1 MLESIFIG
9 AIIELTK
16 IDDINITSNPIV
28 LEQNLTKVD
37 KLISFAKS
45 NLKKPY
51 ATAKAGPHS
60 FDCSGFVFFVFK
72 SFDIYIPRSSRLQSK
87 SGKKIERENIKV
99 GDILFFDTSLKGH
112 INHSGIYLGDG
123 NFIHSSSGKA
133 YSVTIS
139 NLDKGFYLDKF
150 RWGVDK
156 INTK

>member
-9 AIIELTK
+9 AIIELSN
-16 IDDINITSNPIV
+16 IDNIVSKNPIV
-28 LEQNLTKVD
+28 IEQNLTKAQKV
-37 KLISFAKS
+37 ISFAKS
-45 NLKKPY
+45 NIGKPY
-51 ATAKAGPHS
+51 GTAKAGPDS

-87 SGKKIERENIKV
+87 SGEKIDIEHIKV
-99 GDILFFDTSLKGH
+99 GDILFFDTAKRGH

-123 NFIHSSSGKA
+123 KFIHSSSGRA

-139 NLDKGFYLDKF
+139 DLNKGFYVDKF

-156 INTK
+156 INNK